1 MQCNIYNLRT
11 KQGLSLR
18 KLSKLCGVS
27 YSYLNKLENNNGK
40 RPSSAICRKVAKAL
54 GVSVYD
60 VFRFDGEDEEM
71 IVKLM
76 SIKKAKTLNAQELV
90 VGYSH
95 LNSEKKYYVSRIILH
110 EIKKKE

>member
-11 KQGLSLR
+11 KKGLSLR
-18 KLSKLCGVS
+18 KLSKLSGVS

-40 RPSSAICRKVAKAL
+40 RPSIAICRKVAKAL

-60 VFRFDGEDEEM
+60 VFNFEEADEEM
-71 IVKLM
+71 IIKLM
-76 SIKKAKTLNAQELV
+76 KIKKAKTLNTQELV

-95 LNSEKKYYVSRIILH
+95 LNSDKKYIISKIILH